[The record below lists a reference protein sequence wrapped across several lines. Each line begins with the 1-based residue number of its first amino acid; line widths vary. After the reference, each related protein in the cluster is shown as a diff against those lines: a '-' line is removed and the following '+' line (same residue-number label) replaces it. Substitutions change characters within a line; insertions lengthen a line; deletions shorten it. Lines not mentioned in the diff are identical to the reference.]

1 MILSFSPSSLPVCI
15 YLFIYPLFAPPP
27 PSSFTHARYD
37 ALCDHRKD
45 IRDEKDD
52 TTQTRMLEFLL
63 VLNYKN
69 DLMDQDLNAFREA
82 FIGGDKNIVYQ
93 LLYWMLDRIPQLK
106 KRAYL
111 VRWQKNKCWKKRMDG
126 TGWMD
131 AME

>member
-1 MILSFSPSSLPVCI
+1 MHSCVYVNMYLCICVYSLVYLFSPRCLHT
-15 YLFIYPLFAPPP
+15 Y
-27 PSSFTHARYD
+27 
-37 ALCDHRKD
+37 HRKD

-82 FIGGDKNIVYQ
+82 FIGGDKNIVYP
-93 LLYWMLDRIPQLK
+93 LLYWMLNRIPQLK

-111 VRWQKNKCWKKRMDG
+111 VR
-126 TGWMD
+126 GWLELVCVLMSVVYVCVCACARGIRD
-131 AME
+131 FC